1 MGNVFSIHIQAT
13 FYVAKKKFTY
23 RKIRQY
29 MLPITSLDK
38 LSEIAHSSVI
48 FAENNFDDPLFH

>member
-1 MGNVFSIHIQAT
+1 MDNVFTIRIPAT
-13 FYVAKKKFTY
+13 FYVAKKKLTY

-38 LSEIAHSSVI
+38 LSEIAHSSFI
-48 FAENNFDDPLFH
+48 FAENNFDDPLFY